1 MYQLTENDKKKLEYL
16 TPIYGDRIFDLVECS
31 VNSFKEGSTH
41 NLPYLNTGYD
51 NHLPVIDIFVP
62 CRRCGELNV
71 IKNVYYYKYLAWLAG
86 APIQNALTALTVD
99 DRELMRTQTCLKC
112 WAKLLK
118 IEDE

>member
-16 TPIYGDRIFDLVECS
+16 IPIYGDRIFDLVECS

-62 CRRCGELNV
+62 CRRCGELIV
-71 IKNVYYYKYLAWLAG
+71 IKNVYYYEYLAWLAG
-86 APIQNALTALTVD
+86 APIQKALTTLTTD
-99 DRELMRTQTCLKC
+99 ERGLMITKTCQKC
-112 WAKLLK
+112 WTK
-118 IEDE
+118 IFETEDE